1 MRFRQKALAVKMESV
16 YGTDPT
22 PAIGTND
29 ILVMK
34 DMEVTPIEQDEV
46 RRDIVR
52 IEKGQDVILP
62 TNAKT
67 RIRGAVELAGA
78 GTAGDAAP
86 YGALLR
92 ACGLAETL
100 VSETSAAYE
109 PVSSAEESAAA
120 YFYRGT
126 NLHKALGI
134 RGDVSL
140 AFQAGQIPRFNFDL
154 LGIYAAVT
162 HASFPTTMDYDAF
175 VTPIHVNKANT
186 TFSLFGHNA
195 VMESLTLNLGNQV
208 AERSL
213 VNSRTI
219 EIPDRAPTG
228 EATIEIPAIGTKD
241 YFASLV
247 AGATGVLALVHG
259 TVAGNIV
266 TVGCPAVQLNGQPS
280 YSENNG
286 ILHARLSFILL
297 PDEGDDEIAI
307 TLT

>member
-1 MRFRQKALAVKMESV
+1 MRFREKALAVKMETV

-46 RRDIVR
+46 RRDVVKAY
-52 IEKGQDVILP
+52 KGQDAILP
-62 TNAKT
+62 TNAKA
-67 RIRGAVELAGA
+67 RIRGAVELAGS

-86 YGALLR
+86 YGSLLR

-109 PVSSAEESAAA
+109 PVSTAEESAAA
-120 YFYRGT
+120 YFYRGA
-126 NLHKALGI
+126 NLHKLLGM

-140 AFQAGQIPRFNFDL
+140 QFQAGQIPRFNFDM
-154 LGIYAAVT
+154 LGLYSPVT
-162 HASFPTTMDYDAF
+162 NATFRTTMDYDAF
-175 VTPIHVNKANT
+175 VAPLHANDANT
-186 TFSLFGHNA
+186 TFSLFGLSA
-195 VMESLTLNLGNQV
+195 VLESLTLNLGNQV

-219 EIPDRAPTG
+219 ELPDRASTG
-228 EATIEIPAIGTKD
+228 EAVIEVPAIGTKD
-241 YFASLV
+241 YFGILV
-247 AGATGVLALVHG
+247 AGTTGVLSAVHG

-266 TVGCPAVQLNGQPS
+266 TLGCPAVQLNGQPS

-286 ILHARLSFILL
+286 ILHMRLPFILL